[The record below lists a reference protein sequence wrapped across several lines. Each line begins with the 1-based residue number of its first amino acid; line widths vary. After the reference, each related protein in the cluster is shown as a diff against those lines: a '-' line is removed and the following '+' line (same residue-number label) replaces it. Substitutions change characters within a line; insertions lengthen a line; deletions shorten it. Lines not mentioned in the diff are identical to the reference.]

1 MGLAQEMIKRFDNQK
16 ERIKA
21 KYAKFKQW
29 WIQNTEDKI
38 QVMASEVN
46 KKMKDKLV
54 LIQNKFEE
62 QNKMI
67 WKIKREWNKKIQN
80 FEDKL
85 IQENRSIYDF
95 ISKQGK
101 FNLEQTKLNKEAE
114 NKLKEQGNQ
123 ILNV

>member
-1 MGLAQEMIKRFDNQK
+1 MGLAQEMVKRFDNHK

-21 KYAKFKQW
+21 KYTRFKEW

-38 QVMASEVN
+38 QGMASEVN
-46 KKMKDKLV
+46 KKMRDKLV

-85 IQENRSIYDF
+85 IQEKYINLWLY
-95 ISKQGK
+95 KQARK
-101 FNLEQTKLNKEAE
+101 IQFRANKI
-114 NKLKEQGNQ
+114 KQRGRK
-123 ILNV
+123 